1 MADDNQIGSDTLS
14 LAANG
19 HLAFTLGANTYASTA
34 AISGTIEFD
43 MPAGRIPAAHTF
55 TTLPGAGE
63 IDSGYSA
70 SYGAGVAGEYSLQ
83 CA

>member
-19 HLAFTLGANTYASTA
+19 HLAFTLGANTYPSTA

-43 MPAGRIPAAHTF
+43 MPAGAFRRRIRSQRYPA
-55 TTLPGAGE
+55 L
-63 IDSGYSA
+63 
-70 SYGAGVAGEYSLQ
+70 VK
-83 CA
+83 